1 MTMTTTVG
9 QPTATAAE
17 TSTDALTRAMS
28 SAVSRVHLPGSPEY
42 AELTFTHNTLVQPS
56 PALVVEATSADE
68 VARAVRVARAHSA
81 RVGVQ
86 STGHGTIDEAA
97 GAVLVSTRALDELVV
112 NPYTRTARIGAG
124 VRWQAVLDA
133 AAPYGLAAVC
143 GSSPSVGVVGFLTGG
158 GHGPLVRTYGLSSDR
173 VIAFE
178 LVTGDGALRRASQ
191 TENPD
196 LYWGLAGGKGML
208 GIVTAVELELVEQS
222 EIYGGGLWFDEVDVP
237 VILRTWAVWSEL
249 LPDEGTTSA
258 AIMRLPEMEGVPPML
273 AGRTTLHV
281 RFAWTGDPAVGE
293 EMIRALRAMA
303 TPLVDA
309 VGVIPYTRIGEVHM
323 DGEDAMPMHVENVLL
338 DRVGAAGAELLLG
351 LVGPGTPTMQA
362 LVEVRRIGGAA
373 LHALRGPCSFAHRDA
388 EWSVFMGGIAI
399 PEIADGVVA
408 DARRIV
414 DGLAPIAREGALPN
428 FAMGTDGWV
437 ERSYPA
443 DVARRLRELSERYD
457 PAGVLLGGQVLRNL

>member
-1 MTMTTTVG
+1 MTTTAA

-17 TSTDALTRAMS
+17 THTQALTRAMS

-68 VARAVRVARAHSA
+68 VARAVRVARAHGA

-97 GAVLVSTRALDELVV
+97 GDVLVSTRALDELVV
-112 NPYTRTARIGAG
+112 NPCTRTARIGAG

-133 AAPYGLAAVC
+133 GAPYGLAAIC
-143 GSSPSVGVVGFLTGG
+143 GSS
-158 GHGPLVRTYGLSSDR
+158 
-173 VIAFE
+173 
-178 LVTGDGALRRASQ
+178 AS
-191 TENPD
+191 
-196 LYWGLAGGKGML
+196 
-208 GIVTAVELELVEQS
+208 VTAVELELVEQR

-237 VILRTWAVWSEL
+237 VVLRTWAVWSEL

-258 AIMRLPEMEGVPPML
+258 AIMRLPEIEGVPPML

-281 RFAWTGDPAVGE
+281 RFAWTGDPQVGE
-293 EMIRALRAMA
+293 EMIRAVRAMA
-303 TPLVDA
+303 APLVDT
-309 VGVIPYTRIGEVHM
+309 VGILPYPRIGEVHM

-351 LVGPGTPTMQA
+351 LVGPGTPTTQT
-362 LVEVRRIGGAA
+362 LVEIRRIGGAA
-373 LHALRGPCSFAHRDA
+373 LRGPSSFAHRDA

-408 DARRIV
+408 DARRILA
-414 DGLAPIAREGALPN
+414 GLAPITREGALPN
-428 FAMGTDGWV
+428 VAMGTDGRV
-437 ERSYPA
+437 GRSTRPTSPGGCA
-443 DVARRLRELSERYD
+443 SCPSATTRQACCSAARRRATSAD
-457 PAGVLLGGQVLRNL
+457 PCRPGPGS